1 MAGKLSGSPQE
12 KLFKEY
18 MTLVG
23 KSEKPQYVKIPPND
37 PPNDFIKATITEID
51 AICAEIAPTNFI
63 EATKENA
70 LEVLNVF
77 AIKSHS
83 EDEFLN
89 NLFNKPAINNL
100 YKNVTVEK
108 KQALKKACKYF
119 FKFVDS
125 HSTEESLAY
134 YMVGRHRLGYEYLAR
149 YWAALLFEQ
158 IIVRKVKLQ
167 DPTYFE
173 EMKKKPD
180 RNGRVPDLDECINFL
195 SEEELKRDSIYRHKN
210 VFMRYHTD
218 KQNEYFDISRNNID
232 DTRKRLLNFKQLRN
246 DIMHDVKFPERMPG
260 NNLEFVYYVWSE
272 LLPEIFTKC
281 KDKWHKEPK
290 YSSII
295 DTISELEADYWIRY
309 VEETVKANVK
319 ISKFEPIIESDFEN
333 LFLMRKKMLS
343 LRGIFNK
350 WKLLKKNDLT
360 TDIVSTIDTTSAYIW
375 MPLVPHTLKV
385 AKKQGI
391 YNCAVSILVTPLD
404 FRVYMDFGGYA
415 KDERERYYQFI
426 ESKEYQDYVNEL
438 KGNEKDEMERFD
450 IDWFCFIS
458 DRSKI
463 NSQYAISPEK
473 IASAKQ
479 RLESVIEPITW
490 NRMLHGYIINKNT
503 LPEAGINTEWIGK
516 RLKWIIAFY
525 NVFKA
530 FKLTLLEKERM
541 CPNGNK
547 TIAKQN

>member
-23 KSEKPQYVKIPPND
+23 DSEKQQSTLDGDSEKQQSV
-37 PPNDFIKATITEID
+37 ID
-51 AICAEIAPTNFI
+51 AIDAVCAKIAPPDFM
-63 EATKENA
+63 EATEENA

-83 EDEFLN
+83 KDEFID
-89 NLFNKPAINNL
+89 NLFRMPAINSL
-100 YKNVTVEK
+100 RKALPKEK
-108 KQALKKACKYF
+108 KRALKEACSKY

-125 HSTEESLAY
+125 HSTEESLAF

-167 DPTYFE
+167 DPTFFE
-173 EMKKKPD
+173 EMKKKPG

-195 SEEELKRDSIYRHKN
+195 SEEELKRDSIYRHDD

-218 KQNEYFDISRNNID
+218 KQYEYFYISSNNIA

-272 LLPEIFTKC
+272 LLPEIFTKR
-281 KDKWHKEPK
+281 KNMGHDEK

-309 VEETVKANVK
+309 VEETAKANVE
-319 ISKFEPIIESDFEN
+319 ISEFKPIIESDFEN

-350 WKLLKKNDLT
+350 WKLLKKNGLT
-360 TDIVSTIDTTSAYIW
+360 TDVVSTIDTTSAYIW

-385 AKKQGI
+385 AKKQGV

-415 KDERERYYQFI
+415 KDERERYYQFLKSP
-426 ESKEYQDYVNEL
+426 EYCAYVKTFTGTGKE
-438 KGNEKDEMERFD
+438 EMKVFD
-450 IDWFCFIS
+450 IDWFSFITKL
-458 DRSKI
+458 SKFEPPTNI
-463 NSQYAISPEK
+463 NTSTIE
-473 IASAKQ
+473 SAKLKLKQ
-479 RLESVIEPITW
+479 STPPITW
-490 NRMLHGYIINKNT
+490 NRMLHGYIINKCE
-503 LPEAGINTEWIGK
+503 LPRVGIGIYWIEE
-516 RLKWIIAFY
+516 RLKWIITFY
-525 NVFKA
+525 QAFKA
-530 FKLTLLEKERM
+530 FELKLLEQKK
-541 CPNGNK
+541 G
-547 TIAKQN
+547 

>member
-1 MAGKLSGSPQE
+1 MPRILTGSSQE
-12 KLFKEY
+12 ILFIEY
-18 MTLVG
+18 MKLVG
-23 KSEKPQYVKIPPND
+23 KS
-37 PPNDFIKATITEID
+37 IKHQSVIAAID
-51 AICAEIAPTNFI
+51 ALCLEIAPHDFVQ
-63 EATKENA
+63 ATKKNA
-70 LEVLNVF
+70 LDVLHKF
-77 AIKSHS
+77 AIESHS
-83 EDEFLN
+83 ENEFLN

-100 YKNVTVEK
+100 YKNATVEK

-119 FKFVDS
+119 FKFVDTRT
-125 HSTEESLAY
+125 TEESLAY

-195 SEEELKRDSIYRHKN
+195 SEEELKRDSIYRDKD

-246 DIMHDVKFPERMPG
+246 DIMHDVKFPKRMPG

-290 YSSII
+290 DSSII

-309 VEETVKANVK
+309 VEETAKANVK

-343 LRGIFNK
+343 LRGIFNN
-350 WKLLKKNDLT
+350 WEVLKKNGLT
-360 TDIVSTIDTTSAYIW
+360 TDVVSTIDTTSAYIW
-375 MPLVPHTLKV
+375 MPLVPHTLKIS
-385 AKKQGI
+385 KKQGI
-391 YNCAVSILVTPLD
+391 FNCVVSILVTPLD

-415 KDERERYYQFI
+415 DKERSRYFQF
-426 ESKEYQDYVNEL
+426 L
-438 KGNEKDEMERFD
+438 KSAAYLNFMKSFPGKDEMEIFD

-458 DRSKI
+458 DRSKVDTH
-463 NSQYAISPEK
+463 QYAMNPLK

-479 RLESVIEPITW
+479 KLESIIEPPITW
-490 NRMLHGYIINKNT
+490 NRMLHGYIIDKNS
-503 LPEAGINTEWIGK
+503 LPEGGINTAWISK
-516 RLKWIIAFY
+516 RLIWIVAFY
-525 NVFKA
+525 KEFEKFKR
-530 FKLTLLEKERM
+530 KKERIR
-541 CPNGNK
+541 PNDNK